1 MMAKKDNG
9 ELPPPL
15 SSKSS
20 RAEMWE
26 NIQAMSDEI
35 DAQQREVLDAREAL
49 RAKDAE
55 LASARAKLASAYLR
69 LNVIQAALSHAEA
82 A

>member
-1 MMAKKDNG
+1 MGKKDNG

-15 SSKSS
+15 TRKSS

-26 NIQAMSDEI
+26 NLEAMGAEI
-35 DAQQREVLDAREAL
+35 DAQQREVLAAREAL
-49 RAKDAE
+49 KAKDAE
-55 LASARAKLASAYLR
+55 LADMRAKLASAYLR
-69 LNVIQAALSHAEA
+69 LNVIRAALAHSEA